1 MTTTQNHRRQ
11 TKQRSIILEVVEHAH
26 THPTA
31 EEVLRLARLVHPSL
45 SLATVY
51 RNLQLLADEGKIRRV
66 QFAGDVARYDGKLEA
81 HEHFCCVQCDAVY
94 DIPATL
100 PTAVIR
106 EVEHATHGQIHQYAL
121 HYHGTCAKCLAAS
134 GAAGTARS

>member
-1 MTTTQNHRRQ
+1 MRVKMLGMAWTYTIAAMPRHEPAPAA
-11 TKQRSIILEVVEHAH
+11 L
-26 THPTA
+26 PD
-31 EEVLRLARLVHPSL
+31 LAA
-45 SLATVY
+45 LAPD
-51 RNLQLLADEGKIRRV
+51 QLLADEGKIRRV